1 MRISDWSSDVCSSDL
16 FTGSAYSS
24 YSACRQYWEDIGRAC
39 EAVRSVG
46 GTPPEVDKVRPYF
59 NHPGF
64 VLAMVERVHAALE
77 ELAPTDRNWDRLA
90 FTAHSTPRSRSEE
103 PTSESQ
109 PIMSITYTVFC
120 W

>member
-64 VLAMVERVHAALE
+64 VLALVARVHAALE
-77 ELAPTDRNWDRLA
+77 ELAPTDRNRARLVFTPHPIPRSLSYTPDSIPEGRRLGQEWDR
-90 FTAHSTPRSRSEE
+90 
-103 PTSESQ
+103 
-109 PIMSITYTVFC
+109 
-120 W
+120 